1 MSHKPP
7 NKRME
12 DGRDRSL
19 NPFSFHG
26 RRNFSLS
33 SEIKRKMNDNETLA
47 TSLPNGSLAFVEP
60 IERPRERESRF
71 LRCKLG
77 FYFSERKMTERE
89 KASIED
95 YSWMS
100 STTSNFLDSLFMM
113 ELDSGK
119 YF

>member
-1 MSHKPP
+1 
-7 NKRME
+7 
-12 DGRDRSL
+12 
-19 NPFSFHG
+19 
-26 RRNFSLS
+26 
-33 SEIKRKMNDNETLA
+33 MNDNETLA

-100 STTSNFLDSLFMM
+100 STTSNSLDSLFMM